1 MKLVMNIM
9 RSMIGQGYTKDVI
22 LREWAQLHA
31 SATDAIV
38 QAVLLIF
45 KKENGEKQMHAIKS
59 Y

>member
-1 MKLVMNIM
+1 MNIM

>member
-1 MKLVMNIM
+1 MNIM

-22 LREWAQLHA
+22 LRAWAQLHA

-45 KKENGEKQMHAIKS
+45 KKENSEKPMHAIKS